1 MGETAAGGRSNIV
14 LIGMP
19 GSGKS
24 TVGVLLAKAAGLDFL
39 DTDVFIQRRNGG
51 RALQDLLEEL
61 GRQGFIR
68 MEQEHLRQL
77 EVSCH
82 VIATGGSAVYGELA
96 MEHLRA
102 GGQVVHLDL
111 PLADVKLRLSN
122 LPTRG
127 VVMEPGMTLDDLYAE
142 REPLYRRWAD
152 VTVDCHGLSQEAI
165 VAAIMDRVKRA
176 DGCPWRG

>member
-102 GGQVVHLDL
+102 GEIG
-111 PLADVKLRLSN
+111 
-122 LPTRG
+122 
-127 VVMEPGMTLDDLYAE
+127 
-142 REPLYRRWAD
+142 
-152 VTVDCHGLSQEAI
+152 
-165 VAAIMDRVKRA
+165 RA
-176 DGCPWRG
+176 HV